1 MPQRAAPDAKKRR
14 RQSCDVDLFTG
25 YWFYLLVAA
34 VLAWPRLPLMAWVN
48 YVVFQAVYA
57 AFWPILV
64 ALELFGFRW

>member
-1 MPQRAAPDAKKRR
+1 MPKR
-14 RQSCDVDLFTG
+14 VAGKVVMWTYFTG

-34 VLAWPRLPLMAWVN
+34 VLAWPRLPLMGWVN

-57 AFWPILV
+57 VFWPILV